1 MSVVLI
7 VFVGLTFLWHLSWP
21 TASESSWYLFN
32 SRRFLLI
39 LIESFTSISLCAL
52 RLWPPL
58 LLPLYTPPPPHPL
71 FRKRRLCLRL
81 TLFLFFYFSAGC
93 IVFVLCAQL
102 QFLLT
107 CPFFPLLSSHSLSL
121 FTISLFLSSS
131 FCPFLRPPL
140 LDFHLCLSLGAFAF
154 NALFLVLI

>member
-21 TASESSWYLFN
+21 TASESSWCLFN

-58 LLPLYTPPPPHPL
+58 LLPLYTPPPPSPTFSQAAPL
-71 FRKRRLCLRL
+71 FEINFVFVF
-81 TLFLFFYFSAGC
+81 LFLCWLHCFCFMCSAA
-93 IVFVLCAQL
+93 VLAHL
-102 QFLLT
+102 PLS
-107 CPFFPLLSSHSLSL
+107 PPLLSLSLSL